1 MKTFTVTLWSWN
13 SKLPIATLVQTA
25 NSEEEIRSFL
35 MKRFPEQV
43 TANGSPIDEVDIK
56 ETSQEGSF
64 IMGQSGG

>member
-35 MKRFPEQV
+35 TERFPEQV

-56 ETSQEGSF
+56 EKSQVCTF
-64 IMGQSGG
+64 IK